1 METQKERVLLIE
13 SDPQISHLI
22 AKQALQPLGYHV
34 EVIESANSVIQEV
47 GKIAPDVIII
57 NLNLPEMNGKDLL
70 VALVSQGIN
79 VPIIVIAT
87 KGQETDILQ
96 AFRLGAV
103 DFLICPI
110 RETEVINVIE
120 NTLNKQRARYDLEVY
135 AHQLDHNKEVIARQ
149 VGDFSE
155 IFSLTKLVSLNV
167 NQQYLYDKIASKA
180 VLVSEADSAWILSF
194 DAKQKNFILRTCL
207 NASEEMVSKLNLP
220 YEDGLSSLI
229 TVSGQVVSIHGE
241 ALKRYSNPALME
253 SALLV
258 PIKCKDEITGILAV
272 ARKTPQPFNNSQQA
286 MLELVAE
293 YASILLENS
302 RRFHLMEQRLIYLQ
316 QADIYATIESHLKND
331 LLRQASLELRNP
343 LNFLME
349 SVDLL
354 LNKGDRRLSREQ
366 MLALNN
372 IREEA
377 GILLDISDS
386 MVRIRQGET
395 SRLLEDIDLNEV
407 VRDMVNRFQPLA
419 QVGQIIIK
427 LELPEQPTLVKVYLS
442 QIAKVIEGLL
452 SNALKYSQPRGL
464 ITIHIDQKEDNTIVE
479 VDNQGDGIDERLVER
494 MFDNKSSIYG
504 DTARRFGGIGISLPM
519 IKEIISAYKGQIW
532 IDSKQGKG
540 FSISFTVPRR

>member
-1 METQKERVLLIE
+1 
-13 SDPQISHLI
+13 
-22 AKQALQPLGYHV
+22 
-34 EVIESANSVIQEV
+34 
-47 GKIAPDVIII
+47 
-57 NLNLPEMNGKDLL
+57 
-70 VALVSQGIN
+70 
-79 VPIIVIAT
+79 
-87 KGQETDILQ
+87 
-96 AFRLGAV
+96 
-103 DFLICPI
+103 
-110 RETEVINVIE
+110 
-120 NTLNKQRARYDLEVY
+120 
-135 AHQLDHNKEVIARQ
+135 
-149 VGDFSE
+149 
-155 IFSLTKLVSLNV
+155 
-167 NQQYLYDKIASKA
+167 
-180 VLVSEADSAWILSF
+180 
-194 DAKQKNFILRTCL
+194 
-207 NASEEMVSKLNLP
+207 
-220 YEDGLSSLI
+220 
-229 TVSGQVVSIHGE
+229 
-241 ALKRYSNPALME
+241 ME

-316 QADIYATIESHLKND
+316 QVDIYATIESHLKND

-366 MLALNN
+366 TLALNN

-504 DTARRFGGIGISLPM
+504 DTARRFGGIGIGLPM

>member
-1 METQKERVLLIE
+1 
-13 SDPQISHLI
+13 
-22 AKQALQPLGYHV
+22 
-34 EVIESANSVIQEV
+34 
-47 GKIAPDVIII
+47 
-57 NLNLPEMNGKDLL
+57 
-70 VALVSQGIN
+70 
-79 VPIIVIAT
+79 
-87 KGQETDILQ
+87 
-96 AFRLGAV
+96 
-103 DFLICPI
+103 
-110 RETEVINVIE
+110 
-120 NTLNKQRARYDLEVY
+120 
-135 AHQLDHNKEVIARQ
+135 
-149 VGDFSE
+149 
-155 IFSLTKLVSLNV
+155 
-167 NQQYLYDKIASKA
+167 
-180 VLVSEADSAWILSF
+180 
-194 DAKQKNFILRTCL
+194 
-207 NASEEMVSKLNLP
+207 
-220 YEDGLSSLI
+220 
-229 TVSGQVVSIHGE
+229 
-241 ALKRYSNPALME
+241 
-253 SALLV
+253 
-258 PIKCKDEITGILAV
+258 
-272 ARKTPQPFNNSQQA
+272 
-286 MLELVAE
+286 
-293 YASILLENS
+293 
-302 RRFHLMEQRLIYLQ
+302 
-316 QADIYATIESHLKND
+316 
-331 LLRQASLELRNP
+331 
-343 LNFLME
+343 ME

-366 MLALNN
+366 TLALNN

-452 SNALKYSQPRGL
+452 SNALKYSQPKGL

-519 IKEIISAYKGQIW
+519 IKEIISAYKGRIW